1 MSVQIQGDLLDDF
14 AEMLAASKA
23 VRAFL
28 RVPNNQQQASRA
40 IFRVTA
46 NESMVPVSSVTD
58 GAAGAAS
65 FVIPGDQTR
74 VFLPGAHC
82 RFVGHKDMRNSL
94 TIASAAY
101 ADEVTTVQVLE
112 AIAQYDLET
121 LHVRP
126 QEPPRIV
133 IWVDSPQITKRS
145 QSRGDYFY
153 SGAQM
158 TLVMEWEAPSTYF
171 DRVLSIDDPQ
181 GAGRAF
187 AQLVDGVVCDLQNMA
202 GSERP
207 GATGRTWM
215 DFQTIAITDGPD
227 ELDRP
232 QQSPTGLPLWG
243 CKITCDIGGE

>member
-1 MSVQIQGDLLDDF
+1 MSVQIQGDLLDEF
-14 AEMLAASKA
+14 AEMLAASKT

-28 RVPNNQQQASRA
+28 RVPNNQQRASQA
-40 IFRVTA
+40 IFRYTA
-46 NESMVPVSSVTD
+46 NESAVKVSSV
-58 GAAGAAS
+58 AAGAAGVAA
-65 FVIPGDQTR
+65 FVVPGDQTR
-74 VFLPGAHC
+74 VFLAGAHC
-82 RFVGHKDMRNSL
+82 RFVGHEQLRDSL
-94 TIASAAY
+94 TIAGAAY
-101 ADEVTTVQVLE
+101 ADGATTVQVLE
-112 AIAQYDLET
+112 AVAEHDLGT

-133 IWVDSPQITKRS
+133 TWIDSPQITKRS

-158 TLVMEWEAPSTYF
+158 TLVMEWEAPATYY
-171 DRVLSIDDPQ
+171 DRSLAIDDPQ

-202 GSERP
+202 GGERP